1 MSSTGNIRVSGG
13 IISDQML
20 TGSQRYFKLS
30 GADFSGTISDGT
42 VTIPMDYGSGL
53 PIERQTI
60 ITIGEGHPVPNS
72 AADQALFQVAQ
83 KATIGI
89 VGVDAEIH
97 YSLENTSMGWEIV
110 NLMGGNTIEKT
121 AAEGMQEVIR
131 ALGTVS
137 TPTGDV
143 DLSSAVVTEV
153 DFKLA

>member
-30 GADFSGTISDGT
+30 GADFSRTISDGT
-42 VTIPMDYGSGL
+42 VKLPMDYGSDL
-53 PIERQTI
+53 PPEKQTVV
-60 ITIGEGHPVPNS
+60 TIDEGKPVPNS
-72 AADQALFQVAQ
+72 AADQALFQIAQ
-83 KATIGI
+83 KATIAI
-89 VGVDAEIH
+89 VGVDVEIH
-97 YSLENTSMGWEIV
+97 YSLENTGMGWEKV
-110 NLMGGNTIEKT
+110 NLMGGNTIEQT
-121 AAEGMQEVIR
+121 AADGMQEVIR

-143 DLSSAVVTEV
+143 DLSSVVVTEV